1 VSWLEDGVRVE
12 SQTMDPT
19 STVLR
24 LAERFGGEVPGL
36 EVRRETLED
45 VYLAMIAEDRGE
57 AVAEVDVE

>member
-1 VSWLEDGVRVE
+1 MRVE

-19 STVLR
+19 RAVIDLAAR
-24 LAERFGGEVPGL
+24 LGGEVPGL

-45 VYLAMIAEDRGE
+45 VYLTMIAEDRGE